1 MNCPFDP
8 AQRMLITPNGWTIPF
23 VRTDT
28 VIGWHVLNS
37 NTQMFIDN
45 KQPIND
51 QNNRSLFI
59 SINGSTVTGRSGIVG
74 EGYRGIPIRE
84 GEKYNLAIYVKGKS
98 VMPKKINL
106 ALSDSTGTENISDE
120 YHIITTPYDWR
131 KYHHTFTAT
140 KSMEKAMLTITAD
153 TTVMFWIDAASLM
166 PQNTWKGRSNGLRP
180 GLMELINA
188 IHPAF
193 IRFPGG
199 SFVEGYTAGTFPIWR
214 ETVGNIDS
222 RKYFWNIYA
231 YGSSSGVGYH
241 AFIGILASTCILI
254 VLVALS
260 GLKGWS
266 LVILAFVLIVVAAIT
281 TRMIGKRYASFTA
294 DRIHAAHQSEESF
307 IHHASHELNN
317 PLAAI
322 QGECEISL
330 MASSR
335 LL

>member
-1 MNCPFDP
+1 MNFERTLVAVFSFLLASLLGCQSDLPVTSVITVEADGLSYPVNKELYGLTIEEINHGIDGGIYAELLQNRSFEDGVPPFNCPFDP

-23 VRTDT
+23 VRMDT

-74 EGYRGIPIRE
+74 EGYQGIPIRE

-98 VMPKKINL
+98 AIPKKINL

-153 TTVMFWIDAASLM
+153 TTVMFWIDAVSLM
-166 PQNTWKGRSNGLRP
+166 PQNTWKGRNNGLRP

-214 ETVGNIDS
+214 ETIGNIDS

-231 YGSSSGVGYH
+231 YGSSNGVGYH
-241 AFIGILASTCILI
+241 
-254 VLVALS
+254 VATKFL
-260 GLKGWS
+260 
-266 LVILAFVLIVVAAIT
+266 
-281 TRMIGKRYASFTA
+281 TA
-294 DRIHAAHQSEESF
+294 VDI
-307 IHHASHELNN
+307 
-317 PLAAI
+317 
-322 QGECEISL
+322 
-330 MASSR
+330 
-335 LL
+335 